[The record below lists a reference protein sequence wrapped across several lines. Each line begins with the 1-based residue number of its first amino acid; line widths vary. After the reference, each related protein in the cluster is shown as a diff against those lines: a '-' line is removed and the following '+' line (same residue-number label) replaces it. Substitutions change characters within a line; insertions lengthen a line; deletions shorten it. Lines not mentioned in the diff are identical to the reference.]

1 MSFIKMEFMG
11 QIKKMWF
18 LSFSLF
24 EVIISSFAATG
35 MNVNIHDLIG
45 RSNLRC
51 VLLFF
56 FLVFFLETIRL
67 CFISLHLYHLYSSLL
82 SKLL

>member
-1 MSFIKMEFMG
+1 MG

-18 LSFSLF
+18 RSFSLF
-24 EVIISSFAATG
+24 EVIISPFAATG
-35 MNVNIHDLIG
+35 MNVNIHDPIG

-56 FLVFFLETIRL
+56 FLVFFHSNHSFVFHFST
-67 CFISLHLYHLYSSLL
+67 FVSFVFL
-82 SKLL
+82 SFVKAFVIYGPIKT